1 MEKHTNIDRISNLP
15 WDVLDS
21 ILVHI
26 PLNEAVRTSILSSKW
41 RYKWTGLSRFIIDDK
56 CLRCYLSDKVVRW
69 KEIMKIIHQV
79 QSNNGGPIEKFKL
92 AAYCRPDHSD
102 LDQWIRFLTEKGIKE
117 LILKGFDSVKRFKL
131 PSCVFSCPQ
140 LSCLELNGCI
150 INLSPTFRGL
160 NSLAS
165 LHLAYV
171 YISSETLE
179 SLIVNCSV
187 LERLT
192 LLNIDHSAV
201 FKINNLNLKYLKI
214 DSNFEDICLKNAP
227 LLSSVDI
234 RLKDVPR
241 HFDQGKTCNLV
252 RVIGCLYGIHKLILS
267 GCFLEFLAY
276 NYVPERLPA
285 MLNHLLTLE
294 LREVRLDNLKI
305 VKVLLS
311 VLCSAPSLEEL
322 VISVSSLSQ
331 FALQDIQIALCLV
344 DFYFNKLKVVKIRG
358 LWGSKPEYEFIKF
371 ILAHSPVLET
381 MTIVSYGGERVPN
394 SVLLQ
399 VDPASE
405 HVKIINLTL

>member
-1 MEKHTNIDRISNLP
+1 MTSIKICSFEESIEKNIRKVDDQPGMTTMEKHTNIDRISNLP

-56 CLRCYLSDKVVRW
+56 CLPCYLSDKVVRW

-92 AAYCRPDHSD
+92 AAYCQPDHSD

-171 YISSETLE
+171 YISSDTLE
-179 SLIVNCSV
+179 SLIVNCAV

-241 HFDQGKTCNLV
+241 HYDQGKTCNLV

-267 GCFLEFLAY
+267 SCFLE
-276 NYVPERLPA
+276 V
-285 MLNHLLTLE
+285 
-294 LREVRLDNLKI
+294 
-305 VKVLLS
+305 
-311 VLCSAPSLEEL
+311 
-322 VISVSSLSQ
+322 VISSSS
-331 FALQDIQIALCLV
+331 FFSG
-344 DFYFNKLKVVKIRG
+344 FYFFLIF
-358 LWGSKPEYEFIKF
+358 L
-371 ILAHSPVLET
+371 HT
-381 MTIVSYGGERVPN
+381 
-394 SVLLQ
+394 
-399 VDPASE
+399 
-405 HVKIINLTL
+405 